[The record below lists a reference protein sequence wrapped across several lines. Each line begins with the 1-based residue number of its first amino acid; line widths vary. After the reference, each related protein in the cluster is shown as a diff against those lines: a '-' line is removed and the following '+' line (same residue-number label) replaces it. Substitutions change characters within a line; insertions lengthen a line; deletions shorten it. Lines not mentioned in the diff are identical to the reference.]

1 MNGKREISLLSAI
14 WYAGSLRTYYT
25 TDVSVLLR
33 DLPFGNEGISE
44 LPNYYAFLTLSAS
57 DHRYI

>member
-14 WYAGSLRTYYT
+14 WYIGSLRTYYT
-25 TDVSVLLR
+25 ADVSVLLR

-44 LPNYYAFLTLSAS
+44 LQNYYAFLTLSA
-57 DHRYI
+57 